1 MIARNIV
8 ALIVICVFA
17 LPLRVHGQG
26 KAAIA
31 REMAEYVMKKFGKE
45 VADEGVETLTRKI
58 ETVIVKYG
66 DDGVAAV
73 KNVGPRSFRLIEEA
87 GENGVESVKLMAKYG
102 DEAVWVVGKK
112 GRLAIFVKYGDD
124 AAEAMIKHGEIAEP
138 LIGKFGDSAALALKS
153 VSSQNARRISM
164 LDDAGELAAI
174 GHTPELL
181 TVVGRYGDAAMD
193 FVWKNKGALTVA
205 ATLTAFLSDPEP
217 FINGTSDLAQTVGTS
232 LVQPIAQEV
241 GKRTNW
247 TVVILTLIG
256 IACGVIGFRYWI
268 RSQPRVATTSGT
280 AKTGEQSDEP
290 KSRSQAF

>member
-1 MIARNIV
+1 MIARSV
-8 ALIVICVFA
+8 FFLILFGVIST
-17 LPLRVHGQG
+17 PLLAHAQG
-26 KAAIA
+26 KAALA
-31 REMAEYVMKKFGKE
+31 REMAEYVIKKFGKK

-73 KNVGPRSFRLIEEA
+73 KKVGPRSFRLIEEA
-87 GENGVESVKLMAKYG
+87 GENGVESVKLMSKYG
-102 DEAVWVVGKK
+102 DEAIWVVGKK

-174 GHTPELL
+174 GRTPELL
-181 TVVGRYGDAAMD
+181 AVVGKYGDAAMD

-205 ATLTAFLSDPEP
+205 AALTAFLSDPEP
-217 FINGTSDLAQTVGTS
+217 FINGTRDLAQTVGTS
-232 LVQPIAQEV
+232 LVQPIAQEI

-247 TVVILTLIG
+247 TFVILTLIG
-256 IACGVIGFRYWI
+256 IACGIVGLRFWAKLPKRPADN
-268 RSQPRVATTSGT
+268 SKGSGL
-280 AKTGEQSDEP
+280 KN
-290 KSRSQAF
+290 AFHDRC